1 MKVFWGAGKVLTL
14 AFWLVVLVSLAVELP
29 SPFDILLKLAGGV
42 LLLVHVLEVLLFNGD
57 LHGRAHP
64 WRDRL
69 QVVFFGMFHLQSFS
83 RSSREARHA

>member
-29 SPFDILLKLAGGV
+29 NPFNILLKLVGG
-42 LLLVHVLEVLLFNGD
+42 LLLLAHLLEVLLFNGD
-57 LHGRAHP
+57 LHGRVHP

-69 QVVFFGMFHLQSFS
+69 QVVLFGMFHLQSFS
-83 RSSREARHA
+83 RPSREARHA